1 MFTICGDHYIEGY
14 MCITY
19 EDGTLTGGNATT
31 QLALDLDLTYGPFR
45 LYYQGRIFDVVD
57 DPTID
62 AQRAYFY
69 ILQFLAGPTNQGDI
83 PNFTESPDG
92 YFDSK
97 YVEWFGPVEEG
108 VLY

>member
-1 MFTICGDHYIEGY
+1 

-19 EDGTLTGGNATT
+19 EDGTLTGGNAIT
-31 QLALDLDLTYGPFR
+31 QLALDLDLTYGPFE
-45 LYYQGRIFDVVD
+45 LYYQGRIFDVVE

-69 ILQFLAGPTNQGDI
+69 ILQFLAGTINQGDI